1 MTLQDRVLNHLQGGD
16 FFGEVALVMNAPRTA
31 TVTAEQDTTLL
42 VLEAT
47 KFNRLRKIVP
57 ELEAEFTKQVM
68 LRSAKSLGEI
78 SLFKEV
84 GHDKLERL
92 ALLFEYTSFD
102 DGDVIFRVGD
112 PGEW

>member
-1 MTLQDRVLNHLQGGD
+1 
-16 FFGEVALVMNAPRTA
+16 
-31 TVTAEQDTTLL
+31 
-42 VLEAT
+42 
-47 KFNRLRKIVP
+47 
-57 ELEAEFTKQVM
+57 M

-102 DGDVIFRVGD
+102 EGDVIFRVGD
-112 PGEW
+112 AGNRFYVLHRGEPIVGLQNVAPAPINNKKHVLLKMFTKNKIPSKI